1 MTPSDY
7 IRSALRTESS
17 EYRFGST
24 GSVTPRMEHAIYGTV
39 TEAGELMSD
48 LKKSKIYGKEVDR
61 AHLIDEMG
69 DVMWYLALLADELGV
84 TFEEVWEKNIAKL
97 RVRFP
102 EKFEAQLALERDK
115 EAERKAQ
122 ES

>member
-1 MTPSDY
+1 MSPSAY
-7 IRSALRTESS
+7 IRAALRTESPD
-17 EYRFGST
+17 YRFGPT
-24 GSVTPRMEHAIYGTV
+24 GTVTPRMEHAVYGTV

-48 LKKSKIYGKEVDR
+48 IKKAKIYGKDIDR

-84 TFEEVWEKNIAKL
+84 SFEEVWEKNIAKL
-97 RVRFP
+97 QVRFP
-102 EKFEAQLALERDK
+102 EKFESERALHRDK